1 MPKIAILAGE
11 PSGDL
16 IGSHLMSYLNIK
28 IKNLEFIG
36 VGGPEMNKQGLVSY
50 FDYREL
56 SVHGYYD
63 ALKKIFR
70 LLSLRSKV
78 VDYFLKEQPDIFI
91 GIDAPDFNFGVEKRL
106 KFNNIPTFHY
116 VAPSVWAWRKRRVLG
131 IKKNVNHL
139 FAVFPH
145 EPKIFQKAKVPITF
159 VGHPLANKIPLNPN
173 LNKGRER
180 LHIDKGKLIITLLP
194 GSRSSE
200 IKHHLELMINTAILI
215 NKELTWRKLS
225 RAEFLIP
232 INSKDNYTKMFNT
245 LNSYRNKIKSIKLII
260 GHSDYTICS
269 ANMVI
274 AVSGTATLEAALYKK
289 PMIIVYKT
297 SSLSY
302 LLLKKMLLIPYI
314 GLPNILLNRFI
325 VPEFIQAKAT
335 PVNISNK
342 AVEILTDKKLQK
354 YLNTKFKELH
364 IKLKRN
370 SSELIYKKIIKFL
383 K

>member
-11 PSGDL
+11 ASGDL
-16 IGSHLMSYLNIK
+16 IGSHLMSYLNSK
-28 IKNLEFIG
+28 IKNIEFIG
-36 VGGPEMNKQGLVSY
+36 VGGPEMSKNGLISY
-50 FDYREL
+50 FDYSEI
-56 SVHGYYD
+56 SVHGYFD

-70 LLSLRSKV
+70 LLFLRRKV
-78 VDYFLKEQPDIFI
+78 VDYLLKEKPDIFI
-91 GIDAPDFNFGVEKRL
+91 GIDVPDFNFEVERKL

-145 EPKIFQKAKVPITF
+145 EPKIFQKAKIPITF
-159 VGHPLANKIPLNPN
+159 VGHPLANKIPINPN

-180 LHIDKGKLIITLLP
+180 LHIDEGKLIITLLP

-232 INSKDNYTKMFNT
+232 TNSKDNYIKISNT
-245 LNSYRNKIKSIKLII
+245 LNSYNNKIKSIKLIV
-260 GHSDYTICS
+260 GHSHDTICS

-297 SSLSY
+297 SLLSY

-325 VPEFIQAKAT
+325 VPEFLQNKAT
-335 PVNISNK
+335 PQNIANK
-342 AVEILTDKKLQK
+342 AIEILTDKKLQK
-354 YLNTKFKELH
+354 YLNANFKDLH

-370 SSELIYKKIIKFL
+370 SSELIYKKIIKYL

>member
-11 PSGDL
+11 ASGDL
-16 IGSHLMSYLNIK
+16 IGSHLMSYLNSK
-28 IKNLEFIG
+28 IKNIEFIG
-36 VGGPEMNKQGLVSY
+36 VGGPEMSKNGLISY
-50 FDYREL
+50 FDYREI
-56 SVHGYYD
+56 SVHGYFD

-70 LLSLRSKV
+70 LFSLRRKV
-78 VDYFLKEQPDIFI
+78 VDYLLKEQPDIFI
-91 GIDAPDFNFGVEKRL
+91 GIDAPDFNFGIERKL
-106 KFNNIPTFHY
+106 KFKNIPTFHY
-116 VAPSVWAWRKRRVLG
+116 VAPSVWAWRQGRVFD
-131 IKKNVNHL
+131 IKENVDHL

-159 VGHPLANKIPLNPN
+159 VGHPLANQIPLNPN
-173 LNKGRER
+173 VNKGRER
-180 LHIDKGKLIITLLP
+180 LHLDKGKTIIALLP

-200 IKHHLELMINTAILI
+200 IKYHLELMIDTAILI
-215 NKELTWRKLS
+215 NKELTWRKLK

-232 INSKDNYTKMFNT
+232 INSKDNYNKMANT
-245 LNSYRNKIKSIKLII
+245 LDTYNNKIKSIKLII
-260 GHSDYTICS
+260 GHSHDTICS

-314 GLPNILLNRFI
+314 GLPNILLNRFV
-325 VPEFIQAKAT
+325 VPEFIQNKAT
-335 PVNISNK
+335 PTNVSNK

-354 YLNTKFKELH
+354 NLNTKFKQLH
-364 IKLKRN
+364 INLKKN
-370 SSELIYKKIIKFL
+370 SSELIYKKIIKYL

>member
-11 PSGDL
+11 ASGDL
-16 IGSHLMSYLNIK
+16 IASHLMAYLSSK
-28 IKNLEFIG
+28 IKNLEFVG
-36 VGGPEMNKQGLVSY
+36 VGGPEMRKNGLVSY
-50 FDYREL
+50 FDYSEL
-56 SVHGYYD
+56 SVHGYFD
-63 ALKKIFR
+63 AFRKIFR
-70 LLSLRSKV
+70 LFSLRNKV
-78 VDYFLKEQPDIFI
+78 VHYLLKEKPEIFI

-116 VAPSVWAWRKRRVLG
+116 VAPSVWAWRKSRVFDVKEN
-131 IKKNVNHL
+131 INHL

-145 EPKIFQKAKVPITF
+145 ELKIFQKAKVPITF
-159 VGHPLANKIPLNPN
+159 VGHPLANQIPLNPN
-173 LNKGRER
+173 VNKGRER
-180 LHIDKGKLIITLLP
+180 LHLDKGKTIIALLP

-200 IKHHLELMINTAILI
+200 IKYNLELMIDTAILI
-215 NKELTWRKLS
+215 NKELTWRKLK

-232 INSKDNYTKMFNT
+232 INSKDNYNKMANT
-245 LNSYRNKIKSIKLII
+245 LDTYNNKIKSIKLII
-260 GHSDYTICS
+260 GHSHDAICS

-314 GLPNILLNRFI
+314 GLPNILLNSFV
-325 VPEFIQAKAT
+325 VPEFLQNKAT
-335 PVNISNK
+335 PQNISNK

-354 YLNTKFKELH
+354 YLNAKFKDLH

-370 SSELIYKKIIKFL
+370 SSELIYKKIIKYL